1 MPSRKAK
8 GRNISHE
15 LKTPLA
21 AIEGYALLL
30 EEGGSSPELKEYAR
44 KISESSRQLSH
55 MTGNILKLSRLEKQE
70 ILSDKELFSLD
81 EQLREAVL
89 SLEPLWNAKNLD
101 IDMELPEVTC
111 YGNRE
116 LLYQVWTNIFGNAIK
131 FTDRDGR
138 ISASIEENKDYI
150 LVIIRDTGIGMTEEA
165 RTHIFEKFY
174 QAEESRH
181 GEGSGLGL
189 ALAKKIIDL
198 SGGTIRAES
207 CPGRGSSFFVELPG
221 GRGRDRPI
229 KHPAGAVG

>member
-70 ILSDKELFSLD
+70 ILSDKEFFSLD

-89 SLEPLWNAKNLD
+89 SLEPLWRAKNLD

-138 ISASIEENKDYI
+138 ISASIEETKDNI

-189 ALAKKIIDL
+189 ALAKKLLICPAEP
-198 SGGTIRAES
+198 SGQRAVPEEG
-207 CPGRGSSFFVELPG
+207 PPFLWSF
-221 GRGRDRPI
+221 
-229 KHPAGAVG
+229 PAGGGETGR

>member
-1 MPSRKAK
+1 
-8 GRNISHE
+8 
-15 LKTPLA
+15 
-21 AIEGYALLL
+21 
-30 EEGGSSPELKEYAR
+30 
-44 KISESSRQLSH
+44 
-55 MTGNILKLSRLEKQE
+55 
-70 ILSDKELFSLD
+70 
-81 EQLREAVL
+81 
-89 SLEPLWNAKNLD
+89 
-101 IDMELPEVTC
+101 MELPEVTC

-138 ISASIEENKDYI
+138 ISASIEETKDNI